1 MKDIVTEKKSK
12 TTDLEVGS
20 AVKEPIPHDRQKGW
34 VAQFSLKSAQSN
46 QPTFEYQIFQENNKP
61 TFYLVKENKPF
72 KCQKVM
78 KTE

>member
-1 MKDIVTEKKSK
+1 MQCKSMVDEEGINNICFKIQISSGMKDIVTEKKSK

-46 QPTFEYQIFQENNKP
+46 
-61 TFYLVKENKPF
+61 
-72 KCQKVM
+72 
-78 KTE
+78 